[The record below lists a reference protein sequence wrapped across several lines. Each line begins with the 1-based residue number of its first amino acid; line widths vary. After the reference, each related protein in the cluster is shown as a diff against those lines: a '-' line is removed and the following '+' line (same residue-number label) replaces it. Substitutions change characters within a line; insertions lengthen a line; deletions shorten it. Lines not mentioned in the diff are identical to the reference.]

1 MARQRQGLST
11 TVLLLFFLLLVC
23 CLVTGSLYLDQRHK
37 NGLLEE
43 KIVQLEKSQV
53 LLMVP
58 DEQAKAL
65 ADWMENN
72 PEFTQSIIKQAEPG
86 SQVRVEIGPEVPEA
100 IARQEAVSLTDSLSQ
115 RTDSLNEQT
124 ANRDEQQ
131 EQTKLT
137 PLLPAMEAE
146 ALSPSEHQSENQR
159 EQKVASATDKATQD
173 GQTPSQPVKLSEDK
187 DGVKVISLPHGGI
200 RVTTRE
206 DN

>member
-1 MARQRQGLST
+1 M
-11 TVLLLFFLLLVC
+11 
-23 CLVTGSLYLDQRHK
+23 TGSLYLDLRHK

-58 DEQAKAL
+58 DEQAQAL

-115 RTDSLNEQT
+115 RTDSLDEQTVNRNEQQ
-124 ANRDEQQ
+124 D
-131 EQTKLT
+131 QTRLT
-137 PLLPAMEAE
+137 PLLPAAEAE
-146 ALSPSEHQSENQR
+146 ESSQGEHQSEHQS

-173 GQTPSQPVKLSEDK
+173 GKTPSQPVKLSEDK

>member
-23 CLVTGSLYLDQRHK
+23 CLVTGSLYLDLRHK

-43 KIVQLEKSQV
+43 KVAQLEKSQV

-100 IARQEAVSLTDSLSQ
+100 IVRQEAVSLSEQTDSLDQ
-115 RTDSLNEQT
+115 QTVNRNEQQ
-124 ANRDEQQ
+124 D
-131 EQTKLT
+131 QTRLT
-137 PLLPAMEAE
+137 PLLPAADAE
-146 ALSPSEHQSENQR
+146 APSQGEHLSEHQR
-159 EQKVASATDKATQD
+159 ERKVASATDKATQD

>member
-23 CLVTGSLYLDQRHK
+23 CLVTGSLYLDLRHK

-43 KIVQLEKSQV
+43 KVAQLEKSQV

-100 IARQEAVSLTDSLSQ
+100 IARQEAVSLTDRLSEQ
-115 RTDSLNEQT
+115 TDSLDEQT
-124 ANRDEQQ
+124 ANFNEQQ
-131 EQTKLT
+131 DQTSLT
-137 PLLPAMEAE
+137 PLLPAADAE
-146 ALSPSEHQSENQR
+146 ESSQGEHLSEHQR
-159 EQKVASATDKATQD
+159 EQKVASATDKAKQD

>member
-1 MARQRQGLST
+1 MARQRQGVST

-23 CLVTGSLYLDQRHK
+23 CLVTGSLYLELRHK
-37 NGLLEE
+37 NSLLEE
-43 KIVQLEKSQV
+43 KITQLEESQV

-58 DEQAKAL
+58 DEQAQAL
-65 ADWMENN
+65 AEWMENN

-100 IARQEAVSLTDSLSQ
+100 IARQEAEAEPQVIDSQSQLS
-115 RTDSLNEQT
+115 
-124 ANRDEQQ
+124 
-131 EQTKLT
+131 
-137 PLLPAMEAE
+137 PLLPEVKSDAQEPA
-146 ALSPSEHQSENQR
+146 A
-159 EQKVASATDKATQD
+159 QKVANATDKAQEA
-173 GQTPSQPVKLSEDK
+173 GNKPSQAVKLSEDK